1 MNVHI
6 QLNSIWLHTW
16 PRKTTKNVL
25 DSVLLPID
33 SDDMVI
39 DLYSTVYNIIS
50 RNHDKFYN
58 YLASTSGSWQPG
70 QLLERITV
78 QRPSVNTKLEQ
89 IISVIQNIDI
99 LNSTLPLVALW
110 PSPRGARVISGK
122 SNSPPPNCGPR
133 SNPGVDTMGWVNFL
147 LVLSFPLRGFSLWV
161 VWFSTLVKNQ
171 HGQIPIRLGIRR
183 TKNNLVDV
191 LPLNHYL
198 LIYLF
203 IYLFKSYGIN
213 FCEWCK
219 MLLGWFSNRMGT
231 SVDDGVRKLN
241 NWLHQWESR
250 KLGTRSRV

>member
-1 MNVHI
+1 MI
-6 QLNSIWLHTW
+6 
-16 PRKTTKNVL
+16 
-25 DSVLLPID
+25 
-33 SDDMVI
+33 
-39 DLYSTVYNIIS
+39 
-50 RNHDKFYN
+50 YN

-70 QLLERITV
+70 QLLERITA
-78 QRPSVNTKLEQ
+78 QRPSVNIKLEQ

-99 LNSTLPLVALW
+99 LNSTLPLVGLW

-122 SNSPPPNCGPR
+122 SNSPPLNC
-133 SNPGVDTMGWVNFL
+133 VNFL

-219 MLLGWFSNRMGT
+219 MLLGWFSNRTGT

-250 KLGTRSRV
+250 KLGTGSRV